1 MDLGS
6 VGFLVVIL
14 SMYPEET
21 GEKQDQINHP
31 PWHGIRFAYQDR
43 LFCAFNHT
51 TMDNASVSL
60 PVYLK
65 IAQIL
70 MGIAVFFF
78 ILYIGQDIIIPLVFA
93 IMIAI
98 LLNPVILFLC
108 RIKIPRVPAI
118 ILALVVTMSLIT
130 AVFYFFITQ
139 ISLFSESF
147 PLFKQKFLAL
157 FNEGERWISQTFNV
171 SKWKVDA
178 WVTKTRKE
186 GMDENGTVVITSTVS
201 TLGGMLMTFVIM
213 PVYVFMIIYYKP
225 LLLEF
230 IARLFPKNL
239 HVTVVEVLTET
250 KTLIQRYLFGL
261 LVEAIL
267 VAILNSLALWILGIP
282 YAILVGVIGAL
293 LNVIPYI
300 GGVVAVALP
309 MLLALATKQPVDAL
323 YVLIAYLVVQFIDNN
338 FFVPKIVASK
348 VKINALVSIIV
359 VLVGNELWGIPG
371 MFLSI
376 PITAIVKVIFDRI
389 EPLQPYGF
397 LLGDNQPD
405 ITKEIFVVRRRAK
418 TVATAK

>member
-1 MDLGS
+1 
-6 VGFLVVIL
+6 
-14 SMYPEET
+14 
-21 GEKQDQINHP
+21 
-31 PWHGIRFAYQDR
+31 
-43 LFCAFNHT
+43 
-51 TMDNASVSL
+51 MDNASVRL

-70 MGIAVFFF
+70 MGIAVFLF

-98 LLNPVILFLC
+98 ILNPVILFLC
-108 RIKIPRVPAI
+108 RKRVPRVLAI
-118 ILALVVTMSLIT
+118 FLSLLVTMLLI
-130 AVFYFFITQ
+130 AGILYFFISQ

-147 PLFKQKFLAL
+147 PQIKQKFLSF
-157 FNEGERWISQTFNV
+157 FNDSERWVSRTFNV

-178 WVTKTRKE
+178 WVTKTQKE
-186 GMDENGTVVITSTVS
+186 SMDNGPEVITKTVS
-201 TLGGMLMTFVIM
+201 TLGGMFITFFLM

-239 HVTVVEVLTET
+239 HVMVVEVLTET
-250 KTLIQRYLFGL
+250 KALVQNYLYGL
-261 LVEAIL
+261 LVEGAL
-267 VAILNSLALWILGIP
+267 VAILNSLALLILGIP
-282 YAILVGVIGAL
+282 YAILLGVIGAL

-309 MLLALATKQPVDAL
+309 MLLALATQQPIDAI
-323 YVLIAYLVVQFIDNN
+323 YVLIAYLIVQFIDNN

-348 VKINALVSIIV
+348 VKINALISIIV
-359 VLVGNELWGIPG
+359 VLVGNELWGVPG

-376 PITAIVKVIFDRI
+376 PLTSIIKVVFDRI
-389 EPLQPYGF
+389 GPLQPFGF

-405 ITKEIFVVRRRAK
+405 ITREIFVVRRRSRAANHTK
-418 TVATAK
+418 

>member
-1 MDLGS
+1 M
-6 VGFLVVIL
+6 
-14 SMYPEET
+14 E
-21 GEKQDQINHP
+21 
-31 PWHGIRFAYQDR
+31 
-43 LFCAFNHT
+43 
-51 TMDNASVSL
+51 NASVKL

-65 IAQIL
+65 IAQIF

-108 RIKIPRVPAI
+108 RIKIPRILAI
-118 ILALVVTMSLIT
+118 ILSLVVTMLLISG
-130 AVFYFFITQ
+130 VFYFFITQ

-157 FNEGERWISQTFNV
+157 FNDSERWISKTFNV

-178 WVTKTRKE
+178 WVTKTRQE
-186 GMDENGTVVITSTVS
+186 GMDNGTVVITSTVS
-201 TLGGMLMTFVIM
+201 TLSGMLMTFIIM

-230 IARLFPKNL
+230 IARLFPKNI
-239 HVTVVEVLTET
+239 HITVVEVLTET
-250 KTLIQRYLFGL
+250 KGLIQSYLFGL

-267 VAILNSLALWILGIP
+267 VATLNSLALFILGIQ

-323 YVLIAYLVVQFIDNN
+323 YVLIAYLIVQFIDNN
-338 FFVPKIVASK
+338 LFVPKIVASK

-359 VLVGNELWGIPG
+359 VLVGNALWGVPG

-376 PITAIVKVIFDRI
+376 PITAIIKVIFDRI
-389 EPLQPYGF
+389 EPLKAFGF

-405 ITKEIFVVRRRAK
+405 ITRVIFVVRRKSRPV
-418 TVATAK
+418 TTAK